1 MNELVCEQLTL
12 FREDSP
18 VSRSV
23 LPGSEEARKMT
34 VTSGWKC
41 LQLSGNSGPL
51 GLLEK
56 MCLESSIWHST
67 RCLLTWK
74 TKATNAGAS
83 LFRLAVSMPR
93 TGGND
98 VPFWPTPSTGASLCG
113 GTGNFKT
120 LQKMAEKGLIT
131 EEERRQLSQGN
142 GGKTNPGL
150 VEWLMGYE
158 QTFTSLIPTPRASD
172 YKGAALGRY
181 WMPNSQSVQVEREA
195 VPEPAPRTHRTH
207 SPWEDW
213 PDEPDVDRVAD
224 GVPCRVDRLRCLG
237 NAVVPQQFFP
247 FFDAIARIEY
257 GLRTTGD

>member
-23 LPGSEEARKMT
+23 LPGSAEARKMT
-34 VTSGWKC
+34 VTSGRKC
-41 LQLSGNSGPL
+41 LELSGNSGPL

-98 VPFWPTPSTGASLCG
+98 APFWPTPSTGASLCG

-181 WMPNSQSVQVEREA
+181 WMPNSQSVQVERERERRYRSQLHEHIELT
-195 VPEPAPRTHRTH
+195 PLGKIGPMNPTWIEWLMGYPAGWTDLDASETQSCPSSSSH
-207 SPWEDW
+207 SLM
-213 PDEPDVDRVAD
+213 R
-224 GVPCRVDRLRCLG
+224 
-237 NAVVPQQFFP
+237 
-247 FFDAIARIEY
+247 
-257 GLRTTGD
+257 

>member
-1 MNELVCEQLTL
+1 MNEQDWSPSQYYQADFLVSHSAQ
-12 FREDSP
+12 
-18 VSRSV
+18 
-23 LPGSEEARKMT
+23 PGSEEARKMT
-34 VTSGWKC
+34 VTSGLKC
-41 LQLSGNSGPL
+41 LELSGNSGPL
-51 GLLEK
+51 GLLER

-98 VPFWPTPSTGASLCG
+98 APFWPTPSTGASLCG

-247 FFDAIARIEY
+247 FFDAIARIEEMEDY
-257 GLRTTGD
+257 DE

>member
-23 LPGSEEARKMT
+23 LPGSAEARKMT
-34 VTSGWKC
+34 VTSGRKC
-41 LQLSGNSGPL
+41 LELSGNSGPL
-51 GLLEK
+51 GLLER

-158 QTFTSLIPTPRASD
+158 QTFTSLIPTPRVSD

-181 WMPNSQSVQVEREA
+181 WMPNSQTVQVERERRYRSRLNEHIELTPLGKIGPMNPQW
-195 VPEPAPRTHRTH
+195 VEWLMGYPAGWTDLDASETQSCPSSSSH
-207 SPWEDW
+207 SLM
-213 PDEPDVDRVAD
+213 R
-224 GVPCRVDRLRCLG
+224 
-237 NAVVPQQFFP
+237 
-247 FFDAIARIEY
+247 
-257 GLRTTGD
+257 